1 MKFLTKDW
9 CMTLAG
15 AKYSDILEVN
25 DEHTKVRRIEPL
37 PKWLLCSPTNRFLL
51 VWNMSADIVGG
62 DGADRGLEQF
72 PLSERIIQ
80 NFNTYGSI
88 TSVWILHPGNELPKE
103 LQCYA
108 KNHKELGQHL
118 CIVIKFGN
126 LEAVRKACRAL
137 KAEKEKSK
145 GEGVSFAIL
154 GFQSMHNFTE
164 LKPLTK
170 RDKPGKF
177 QENPFVTSEDLA
189 QDKPASP
196 ADLEQALSPLTH
208 QEELSPPDLEG
219 SLQAAQEEAAEAFVE
234 VPDAFQSSDNSKQ
247 RISEQISSSCN
258 GQLLS
263 GLHQRYSGMSWCSE
277 RNNYQSP
284 WVLRRKKMAARNH
297 NIPGLLNT
305 SGMKQ
310 RVMRQPFGP
319 DCTKGF
325 QGRGTLLY
333 RTLAEM

>member
-1 MKFLTKDW
+1 
-9 CMTLAG
+9 MTLAG

-62 DGADRGLEQF
+62 DGVDRGLEHF

-80 NFNTYGSI
+80 KFSTYGSI
-88 TSVWILHPGNELPKE
+88 TSVWILHPDNELPKE

-118 CIVIKFGN
+118 CAVIKFGN

-137 KAEKEKSK
+137 KAEKEKSY
-145 GEGVSFAIL
+145 GEGMSVAIL
-154 GFQSMHNFTE
+154 GLQSMHNFTE
-164 LKPLTK
+164 INPLTK
-170 RDKPGKF
+170 QDKPGIF
-177 QENPFVTSEDLA
+177 QENSLVTSEDLA
-189 QDKPASP
+189 QDKPP
-196 ADLEQALSPLTH
+196 PLADLEQALSPPTH
-208 QEELSPPDLEG
+208 LEELSPPDLDG

-234 VPDAFQSSDNSKQ
+234 VLDGSQSSDNSKQ
-247 RISEQISSSCN
+247 STSEPISSSCN
-258 GQLLS
+258 DSFLS
-263 GLHQRYSGMSWCSE
+263 GLHQRYSGMSWYSK

-284 WVLRRKKMAARNH
+284 WVLRRKKMAARNP
-297 NIPGLLNT
+297 NIPGHLNT
-305 SGMKQ
+305 SGPKQ
-310 RVMRQPFGP
+310 RVTRQPFGP

-325 QGRGTLLY
+325 QGRGMLLY